1 MHGITL
7 AFGFTLLGVAQE
19 YPIRVLSHRRAGED
33 AVQSVR
39 ELWPLL
45 LTAIASAC
53 IAYLAFYASGVNGL
67 KQLAVFTI
75 VGLLVAGFST
85 RYLLPHFCRAGTRRG
100 GHALAGEG
108 ARWLSTGCRGH
119 AGSRCWWRWRSC

>member
-1 MHGITL
+1 M
-7 AFGFTLLGVAQE
+7 
-19 YPIRVLSHRRAGED
+19 RA
-33 AVQSVR
+33 
-39 ELWPLL
+39 LWPLL

-85 RYLLPHFCRAGTRRG
+85 RYLLPHLLPQRVRDVAGMPW
-100 GHALAGEG
+100 LVQG
-108 ARWLSTGCRGH
+108 ARLGRPPAATALDSA
-119 AGSRCWWRWRSC
+119 AGGRWPSC